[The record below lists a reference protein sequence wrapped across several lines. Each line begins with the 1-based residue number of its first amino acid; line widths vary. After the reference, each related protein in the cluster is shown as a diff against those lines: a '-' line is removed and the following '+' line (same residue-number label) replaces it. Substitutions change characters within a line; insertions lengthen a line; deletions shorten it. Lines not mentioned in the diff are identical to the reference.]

1 MIERLYYRWNNFE
14 FDTGAA
20 LGFYPL
26 YRVYDHELEK
36 LLVATDF
43 EARAI
48 GRLCDEPFWQ
58 TLNEVERY
66 LIADGFCIAD
76 RNHYWN
82 PERVFERSDA
92 QGRDV
97 ADYGPLHWHTDS
109 ADGHSRA
116 DNVVVMCATL
126 EPDAGTLISGPLDL
140 PYEERFRLTPWTVY
154 LLAGDV
160 IHKAPD
166 KRKLPAIVF
175 RWYQSAIGRDAD
187 NGQSDWNWRRDEDGQ
202 LIYSVR

>member
-1 MIERLYYRWNNFE
+1 MIERLERDWNNFDFE
-14 FDTGAA
+14 FDTGAV

-26 YRVYDHELEK
+26 YRVHDLTLEET
-36 LLVATDF
+36 LTTVA
-43 EARAI
+43 R
-48 GRLCDEPFWQ
+48 GNVRQCDEPYWQ
-58 TLNEVERY
+58 TLNEVEHL
-66 LIADGFCIAD
+66 LIADGFTIAD

-92 QGRDV
+92 QGRNA

-126 EPDAGTLISGPLDL
+126 EAEAGTLISGPLDL

-154 LLAGDV
+154 LLGGNV

-187 NGQSDWNWRRDEDGQ
+187 NGQSDCNWRRDEDGQ